1 VSQQATEEVSSSV
14 LDASV
19 VLPSKKRL
27 AVTVGIIMG
36 LFLAAIEQTVV
47 ATAMPTV
54 VSSLGG
60 LNIYSWVFSA
70 YLLTFTISVPLW
82 GRLSDMYGRRRFYLI
97 AIGLFLLGSA
107 MAGQSR
113 SMTFLIFSRAIQ
125 GLGGGGVFPIGLTI
139 IGEIYSL
146 EQRARMQGLF
156 SGVWGFASIIGP
168 LAGGLITDFLSW
180 RWVFYVNL
188 PFGFAAVALIHLN
201 LIEPSQEGK
210 RHTFDFGGVATLSA
224 SLTCFLVALI
234 RVGRTGTITEP
245 NLLVLFSLAAA
256 LLIAF
261 LMIERRAREPI
272 LPISLFSDRVFCVSS
287 GVGFLAGMGMFGSI
301 SFIPLFVQGV
311 LFGSATQA
319 GSALT
324 PLMLGWV
331 IFSILSG
338 RLLLKFGYRPAVIA
352 GMVLFSFGFFGLARL
367 GPETT
372 YGSIL
377 PAMALLGA
385 GMGLAMVAIL
395 LAVQNTVPRS
405 LMGTATSANLFFRT
419 IGGTVG
425 VAIMGSVMGHRMT
438 SHLAGTTDPRLA
450 ELASN
455 PDSIVSETTR
465 QALSPEA
472 LEWLRNALASSLEAV
487 FVAGVFIGILAFVVA
502 LAFPSGSAEELA
514 GSRGEAS

>member
-1 VSQQATEEVSSSV
+1 
-14 LDASV
+14 
-19 VLPSKKRL
+19 
-27 AVTVGIIMG
+27 MG

-82 GRLSDMYGRRRFYLI
+82 GRLSDMFGRRRFYLL

-107 MAGQSR
+107 LAGQSR
-113 SMTFLIFSRAIQ
+113 SMTFLVISRAIQ

-180 RWVFYVNL
+180 RWVFYVNI
-188 PFGFAAVALIHLN
+188 PFGFAAVALVHFN
-201 LIEPSQEGK
+201 LIEPEQEGE
-210 RHTFDFGGVATLSA
+210 RHAFDSGGVATLSA

-234 RVGRTGTITEP
+234 QVGKTGTFTEP
-245 NLLVLFSLAAA
+245 NLLVLFCLAAL

-261 LMIERRAREPI
+261 LLIERRASEPL
-272 LPISLFSDRVFCVSS
+272 LPIALFSDRVFCVSS

-301 SFIPLFVQGV
+301 SFIPLFIQGV
-311 LFGSATQA
+311 LFGSATRA

-324 PLMLGWV
+324 PFMLGWV

-338 RLLLKFGYRPAVIA
+338 RVLLRFGYRPAVIA
-352 GMVLFSFGFFGLARL
+352 GMALFTLGFLGLAQL
-367 GPETT
+367 GPESA
-372 YGSIL
+372 YGDIL
-377 PAMALLGA
+377 PPMALLGA
-385 GMGLAMVAIL
+385 GMGLAMVATL
-395 LAVQNTVPRS
+395 LAVQNTVPRE

-419 IGGTVG
+419 IGGTIG
-425 VAIMGSVMGHRMT
+425 VAVMGSVMGHRMT
-438 SHLAGTTDPRLA
+438 AHLAGTNDPRLV

-465 QALSPEA
+465 RTLSPEA
-472 LEWLRNALASSLEAV
+472 LEWLRTALSSSLEAV
-487 FVAGVFIGILAFVVA
+487 FIAGVFIGVLAFLIA
-502 LAFPSGSAEELA
+502 IAFPAGSAEELA
-514 GSRGEAS
+514 RPRAETS

>member
-1 VSQQATEEVSSSV
+1 VSQTLTEENPPSV
-14 LDASV
+14 LGPIG

-36 LFLAAIEQTVV
+36 IFLAAIEQTVV

-54 VSSLGG
+54 VASLGG

-82 GRLSDMYGRRRFYLI
+82 GRLSDMYGRRRFYLL

-107 MAGQSR
+107 LAGQSR
-113 SMTFLIFSRAIQ
+113 SMTFLIVSRAIQ
-125 GLGGGGVFPIGLTI
+125 GLGGGGVFPIGLTV
-139 IGEIYSL
+139 IGEIFSL

-168 LAGGLITDFLSW
+168 LAGGIITDFLSW
-180 RWVFYVNL
+180 RWVFYVNI
-188 PFGFAAVALIHLN
+188 PFGLAAVALIHFN
-201 LIEPSQEGK
+201 LIEPEREGK
-210 RHTFDFGGVATLSA
+210 RHAFDFGGVVTLSA

-234 RVGRTGTITEP
+234 QVGKLGTFTER
-245 NLLVLFSLAAA
+245 NLLVLFGLAA
-256 LLIAF
+256 LFLIAF
-261 LMIERRAREPI
+261 LWIERRAPEPL
-272 LPISLFSDRVFCVSS
+272 LPISLFSDRVFSVCS

-301 SFIPLFVQGV
+301 TFIPLFIQGV
-311 LFGSATQA
+311 LFGSATRA

-338 RLLLKFGYRPAVIA
+338 RLLLKVGYRPAVIS
-352 GMVLFSFGFFGLARL
+352 GMLLFALGFLWLARM
-367 GPETT
+367 GPDSA
-372 YGSIL
+372 YVDIL
-377 PAMALLGA
+377 PAMTVLGA

-395 LAVQNTVPRS
+395 LAVQNTVPRG

-419 IGGTVG
+419 IGGTIG
-425 VAIMGSVMGHRMT
+425 VAVMGSVMGHRMIAN
-438 SHLAGTTDPRLA
+438 LAGTDDPRLL
-450 ELASN
+450 ELAAN

-465 QALSPEA
+465 RMLSPDALIWLRAALS
-472 LEWLRNALASSLEAV
+472 NALEAV
-487 FVAGVFIGILAFVVA
+487 FLMGALIASLSFIISW
-502 LAFPSGSAEELA
+502 AFPSGTAEELTHR
-514 GSRGEAS
+514 SRAK